1 MVYNLLEKRLE
12 MKNRDTTTLDNI
24 DMDLDFIYIFQ
35 IFIQFHMF
43 SYNIHNIFLN
53 QRIDRS
59 NRTRIQF
66 LVDIFC
72 YVLFTSWSNYELF
85 GPSLFKNWKINLQ
98 KIWMKN
104 YLKEIFKMKKE
115 IVFFMQ
121 KLVFL

>member
-12 MKNRDTTTLDNI
+12 MKNRGTTTLDNI

-72 YVLFTSWSNYELF
+72 YVLFTS
-85 GPSLFKNWKINLQ
+85 
-98 KIWMKN
+98 
-104 YLKEIFKMKKE
+104 
-115 IVFFMQ
+115 
-121 KLVFL
+121 